1 MSGLRR
7 PPRVPRAGHVA
18 VIAPAGPVPPAQ
30 LDTGIEQLQSWGL
43 TVSVGAHVRDTH
55 PELDYLAGLD
65 ADRAADF
72 VWAWTRPEIDAVLC
86 ARGGYGCQRM
96 VGLVPWA
103 ELKSLP
109 PKVFAGSSD
118 VTALH
123 TRIAAELGQVT
134 LFAPMTASAMFTDD
148 LPAREHLR
156 WSLLDPAAVGKLG
169 RGAEPIT
176 GGQARGVTVGGT
188 LSLLAADLGL
198 PAGHG
203 RRPPP
208 GSLAVLEDVTEDPYR
223 LDGLLTHLLRSGW
236 FDGVTGIALG
246 SWTSCGPMPE
256 VRAVLTDRLGGLGVP
271 VAWEVGFGHCA
282 NQLTVPLGVSA
293 LLDAD
298 AGTLLLDEPALV

>member
-7 PPRVPRAGHVA
+7 PPRVPRHGHVA
-18 VIAPAGPVPPAQ
+18 VIAPAGPVSPAQ
-30 LDTGIEQLQSWGL
+30 LDIGIEQLRSWGL
-43 TVSVGAHVRDTH
+43 TVSEGAHVRDKH
-55 PELDYLAGLD
+55 PEMRYLAGQD

-72 VWAWTRPEIDAVLC
+72 VWAWTRPEFDAVLC

-96 VGLVPWA
+96 VDLVPWA
-103 ELKSLP
+103 ELKGLP

-123 TRIAAELGQVT
+123 TRIAGELGQVT
-134 LFAPMTASAMFTDD
+134 LFAPMTGSAMFTDD

-156 WSLLDPAAVGKLG
+156 YSLLDPASVTKLG

-188 LSLLAADLGL
+188 LSLLAAEVGLG
-198 PAGHG
+198 
-203 RRPPP
+203 RWRPPA

-223 LDGLLTHLLRSGW
+223 LDGLLTHLLRAGW

-246 SWTSCGPMPE
+246 SWTSCGPIE
-256 VRAVLTDRLGGLGVP
+256 QVRTVLADRLGGLGVP
-271 VAWEVGFGHCA
+271 IAWEVGFGHCA
-282 NQLTVPLGVSA
+282 NQLTVPLGVAA

-298 AGTLLLDEPALV
+298 AGTLVLEEPALT